1 MPLFFMNVV
10 GYPLTLL
17 DIPDWLHFVKAK
29 NVVHL
34 LEFEQTLNLPGAFFY
49 MTPAL
54 LQILM
59 LQFKFN

>member
-1 MPLFFMNVV
+1 MPLLFMNVV

-17 DIPDWLHFVKAK
+17 DIPDWLHLIKAK
-29 NVVHL
+29 NLAHR
-34 LEFEQTLNLPGAFFY
+34 EFEQTLNLPGIFFY

-54 LQILM
+54 LEILM

>member
-1 MPLFFMNVV
+1 MPLLFMNVV

-29 NVVHL
+29 NLAH
-34 LEFEQTLNLPGAFFY
+34 LEFEQTLNLPGTFLY

-54 LQILM
+54 L
-59 LQFKFN
+59 